1 MSSHIISIDGGAAS
15 GKSSTSRALAER
27 LNLLHVDT
35 GSYYRSLTWALMQQD
50 CDPEDIGSI
59 VAALDKIQLGYT
71 IEGRR
76 SCILIDGKTLGDEQ
90 IRSESVN
97 ANVSKF
103 ASIAEVRS
111 KLLDYQRSHA
121 EIYKKEGY
129 KGLVMEGRDIGS
141 VVFPS
146 AKHRFYL
153 HADEATRQ
161 ARRVKEGQVDSIKE
175 RDKLDSS
182 RKTAPLKVP
191 EGAEL
196 VDTSNRTLQEVVDYI
211 ASRVEPSFA
220 S

>member
-15 GKSSTSRALAER
+15 GKSSTSRELAKR

-35 GSYYRSLTWALMQQD
+35 GSHYRSLTWALMQAG
-50 CDPEDIGSI
+50 CDPDDTCGI
-59 VAALDKIQLGYT
+59 VAALDKIRLGYT
-71 IEGRR
+71 IKGRQ
-76 SCILIDGKTLGDEQ
+76 SCILIDGETLTDAQ

-97 ANVSKF
+97 GNVSKF

-121 EIYKKEGY
+121 DIYKKEGFN
-129 KGLVMEGRDIGS
+129 GLVMEGRDIGS
-141 VVFPS
+141 VVFPD
-146 AKHRFYL
+146 AKYRFYL

-196 VDTSNRTLQEVVDYI
+196 VDTSHMTLLEVVDFI
-211 ASRVEPSFA
+211 ASKVKAAF
-220 S
+220 